1 MPACLRPVRR
11 PKKCVRAEPQAQP
24 TPGAPWWSGYS
35 IEMCEFILVG
45 EECPRRGRGC
55 GYAHTQEERTLAEA
69 ACRRDPEARRRV
81 REQWGKY
88 PWHYGTIE
96 EPVGPEEPV
105 SAEPQ
110 LQPRTSYRT
119 LVA

>member
-69 ACRRDPEARRRV
+69 ACRRTVFFLVDMRRPR
-81 REQWGKY
+81 GFD
-88 PWHYGTIE
+88 HYTVYSGRAGE
-96 EPVGPEEPV
+96 
-105 SAEPQ
+105 
-110 LQPRTSYRT
+110 L
-119 LVA
+119 